1 MNRKKLNIN
10 REYFRERCDEVNLF
24 DDAIKKDVQ
33 KIINDLRDT
42 LRTHKDLVALSA
54 PQIASR
60 YRIFCMKFAGNDIRT
75 FINPLIIEKKG
86 IKLNQ
91 EQQIGFG
98 NIDNPTY
105 FTFRSAEITAGYQT
119 PTGRVETNKFTN
131 EAAIV
136 FEQMVQ
142 LLDGVFISD
151 FGLIKLDGFD
161 DLSEDE
167 KKDIFTQYASTLKK
181 RGEQA
186 EEDLKNDENLAQ
198 LDKLTKFYTDYSL
211 GKVEIATLSEEEK
224 EQIIKNKEKRESQAG
239 AN

>member
-1 MNRKKLNIN
+1 
-10 REYFRERCDEVNLF
+10 
-24 DDAIKKDVQ
+24 
-33 KIINDLRDT
+33 
-42 LRTHKDLVALSA
+42 
-54 PQIASR
+54 
-60 YRIFCMKFAGNDIRT
+60 
-75 FINPLIIEKKG
+75 
-86 IKLNQ
+86 
-91 EQQIGFG
+91 
-98 NIDNPTY
+98 
-105 FTFRSAEITAGYQT
+105 
-119 PTGRVETNKFTN
+119 
-131 EAAIV
+131 
-136 FEQMVQ
+136 MVQ